1 MWPSVDILCTR
12 HDWRLSPITHAVLRR
27 ARESSGLLALFP
39 TAPEAVA
46 RGVVWRECGGSHRV
60 VMAEEVAHCPVIML
74 HRLGASQGRTD
85 QPSNA
90 SGSGLCKTVTGS
102 LSRWPAR
109 CWVRVR
115 GKAVGNAFTASR
127 LQAAALIAPAQRPGG
142 RGAAGGGKGRV
153 HCLYSVRGKRA
164 AGPHHALDVT
174 LRGRGEPGRRT
185 PAARARAGAAGRRA
199 RAGGGGF
206 PAGRGADTE
215 EGARARRARWS
226 DPRCAGIG
234 APTAAAG
241 HGVAAALTIA
251 PPSGI
256 VVPHGGP
263 ASGARRRL
271 WMPPSP
277 TSHSPT
283 AKSAVKEI
291 PC

>member
-1 MWPSVDILCTR
+1 MR
-12 HDWRLSPITHAVLRR
+12 E
-27 ARESSGLLALFP
+27 RESSGLLALFP
-39 TAPEAVA
+39 TSPEAVA
-46 RGVVWRECGGSHRV
+46 RGVLGRACGGSHQG
-60 VMAEEVAHCPVIML
+60 VMAEEGVHGPAMRL
-74 HRLGASQGRTD
+74 HRLGEGQCRMY

-102 LSRWPAR
+102 LSRWPAS
-109 CWVRVR
+109 CWVSLR

-153 HCLYSVRGKRA
+153 NFLYSVRGKRA
-164 AGPHHALDVT
+164 AGPHHARDAT

-185 PAARARAGAAGRRA
+185 PAARARAGAAGRWA
-199 RAGGGGF
+199 RAAGGSF

-226 DPRCAGIG
+226 DPGCAGIG
-234 APTAAAG
+234 APTAAAAG
-241 HGVAAALTIA
+241 HCVAAALTIA

-256 VVPHGGP
+256 MVPHGGP
-263 ASGARRRL
+263 ADGARRRI
-271 WMPPSP
+271 WMPTSP

-283 AKSAVKEI
+283 AQSAGKEI